1 LEADTWRF
9 LENWFFPGT
18 TALPPV
24 AERPQEDEPAA
35 APQTAN
41 RNQGFCVVQRELSL
55 TVVETR
61 ENDDPT

>member
-1 LEADTWRF
+1 LTVSGKLIFSGYYGFAARR
-9 LENWFFPGT
+9 GT
-18 TALPPV
+18 A
-24 AERPQEDEPAA
+24 AGRRACA